1 MLSLDD
7 DDYET
12 LGFGVRDEF
21 SEQWRRENA
30 EASREV
36 ASKTR
41 NRRSD
46 KSPAGRWLSA
56 MRSRKHY
63 AKVKAAREPR
73 VERFVDP
80 EPHRR
85 AALKWS
91 RNNPEAI
98 KKNNAKFRAAN
109 PDYQRQYRARK
120 KAERER
126 VREESVR

>member
-7 DDYET
+7 EDYEA
-12 LGFGVRDEF
+12 LGWGDAQTEYERPEWFQAAIFRARQIARAVKKYQQSLHGKR
-21 SEQWRRENA
+21 
-30 EASREV
+30 V
-36 ASKTR
+36 AAALQKT
-41 NRRSD
+41 S
-46 KSPAGRWLSA
+46 
-56 MRSRKHY
+56 
-63 AKVKAAREPR
+63 
-73 VERFVDP
+73 

-126 VREESVR
+126 QTRSEANRSDP